1 MEEKFDELNI
11 QSAKAN
17 KFQAILIDSN
27 KFFVELAGVIMFVFL
42 IYIFNNQIGSNFIG
56 LVSVY
61 AASAFRFL
69 PSINRL
75 IVSAQKIRYA
85 SPSVTKIIEEIRN
98 LDNTSKKNIH
108 SEKNTSSFRN
118 ELEFKNI
125 YFNFLME
132 RKL

>member
-1 MEEKFDELNI
+1 MQQSFLTINEIKILSAEKLMEEKFDELNI

-42 IYIFNNQIGSNFIG
+42 IIFLLIKLVAFIG

-69 PSINRL
+69 FI
-75 IVSAQKIRYA
+75 
-85 SPSVTKIIEEIRN
+85 
-98 LDNTSKKNIH
+98 
-108 SEKNTSSFRN
+108 
-118 ELEFKNI
+118 
-125 YFNFLME
+125 
-132 RKL
+132 

>member
-1 MEEKFDELNI
+1 MQQSFLTINEIKILSAEKPMEEKFDELNI

-27 KFFVELAGVIMFVFL
+27 KFFELASVIMFVSYLF
-42 IYIFNNQIGSNFIG
+42 FNNQIGSNFIG
-56 LVSVY
+56 LDDVY

-85 SPSVTKIIEEIRN
+85 NPSVTKINEIRN
-98 LDNTSKKNIH
+98 LNNSSNKKIYL
-108 SEKNTSSFRN
+108 EKNSFLSQMN
-118 ELEFKNI
+118 
-125 YFNFLME
+125 
-132 RKL
+132 